1 MRFVAAGVLALAPAL
16 SGSAALACGESLG
29 AGARQLGDAQVQL
42 AYKTRPEVPVVGSHF
57 TIDIALCPRGSARA
71 PAALSVDAH
80 MPAHRHGMNYQASVS
95 PRGPGLYRAEGLM
108 FHMPGRW
115 ELVFELRSGS
125 GTVQRLTQTLMI
137 D

>member
-95 PRGPGLYRAEGLM
+95 PRGPGQYRAEGLM

>member
-1 MRFVAAGVLALAPAL
+1 MRFAAAVALALY
-16 SGSAALACGESLG
+16 GSAALACGESLG
-29 AGARQLGDAQVQL
+29 AGARLLGDAQVQL

-57 TIDIALCPRGSARA
+57 AIDIALCPRGSARA

-115 ELVFELRSGS
+115 ELVFELRNASGA
-125 GTVQRLTQTLMI
+125 VQRLAHTLTI

>member
-1 MRFVAAGVLALAPAL
+1 MRCVVAVALALC
-16 SGSAALACGESLG
+16 GGGGLACGESLG
-29 AGARQLGDAQVQL
+29 AGAHLLGNAQLQL

-57 TIDIALCPRGSARA
+57 AIDIALCPRGSARA

-80 MPAHRHGMNYQASVS
+80 MPAHRHGMNYQASVN

-115 ELVFELRSGS
+115 ELVFELRNASGA
-125 GTVQRLTQTLMI
+125 VQRLAHTLTI